1 MSNTS
6 KRNKHINDTDVN
18 DDGITWVTEPLL
30 ANNIIE
36 EIQNLGTNVRLE
48 NRWMMDMF
56 PFEKRMY
63 KINRIIMVNFAGTSF
78 ISGVEVASIYNTT
91 NKYSKWFKENILNGC
106 IEADIILTNP
116 RSQAALDAAN
126 YKMKPTGQSI
136 NSEDII
142 LDNIN
147 KLIRWKKEHRKA
159 KINIRLT
166 NMALPYGIMC
176 MENDEDYTQNYMK
189 VDLYSC
195 LPGDDR
201 NRPSFYIYQ
210 TDQNTN
216 TLYQFLK
223 LNMNSIWEKA
233 EKLTHF
239 MSANWLKES
248 AMKEIIHRGKI
259 NKQTKEH
266 SISGIFRCITLGFPM
281 EVDLLQLNDGTII
294 LGRDCMMRRKSGG
307 EAFELSSLSIIT
319 VRKIHTDDYV
329 MINNRGEEE
338 LLPFLFEETLT
349 FEEFLQLVNGKVPI
363 IIEIKKPYSGSI
375 VTDDIKQF
383 VDKAVH
389 CVRYYDGKFAFHS
402 ANPMV
407 LTCIK
412 QLDET
417 ILCGQIT
424 WNFEGTD
431 VSDEYKALH
440 RGCEFIPDSGNSKS
454 SFIYPDFISCKV
466 QELSDS
472 KYRNKLYACKEKIWK
487 KTGKKPPI
495 LCWTVKTEQDLDDS
509 KRWTD
514 GSILE
519 PWDENWLTNFNT

>member
-1 MSNTS
+1 MDNTNN
-6 KRNKHINDTDVN
+6 RNNHINDTGIS
-18 DDGITWVTEPLL
+18 DDNISWVPEPLM

-36 EIQNLGTNVRLE
+36 EIQQLGTNIQLE
-48 NRWMMDMF
+48 NRWKMDMF

-63 KINRIIMVNFAGTSF
+63 NINRITMVNYAGTSF
-78 ISGVEVASIYNTT
+78 ISGVDVASIYNTT
-91 NKYSKWFKENILNGC
+91 DKYSRWFKENILEGY
-106 IEADIILTNP
+106 IEADLILTNP
-116 RSQAALDAAN
+116 RSQAALDAAR
-126 YKMKPTGQSI
+126 YKMKPKGQRI
-136 NSEDII
+136 KSEDII

-147 KLIRWKKEHRKA
+147 KLIRWKREHHKA
-159 KINIRLT
+159 RIHVRLT
-166 NMALPYGIMC
+166 NMALPYGVMC

-210 TDQNTN
+210 TDQRTN

-223 LNMNSIWEKA
+223 TNMNSIWEKA
-233 EKLTHF
+233 EELTHF
-239 MSANWLKES
+239 MSASWLKERT
-248 AMKEIIHRGKI
+248 MKRIIHRGKI
-259 NKQTKEH
+259 DKQTKEH
-266 SISGIFRCITLGFPM
+266 SISGIFRCITTGLPM
-281 EVDLLQLNDGTII
+281 EVDLLQLKDGTII
-294 LGRDCMMRRKSGG
+294 LGRNCKIRKRSGG
-307 EAFELSSLSIIT
+307 EVFELSSLSIR
-319 VRKIHTDDYV
+319 VLRNIHTDDYV

-363 IIEIKKPYSGSI
+363 IIEIKKPYSGSV
-375 VTDDIKQF
+375 VTDDIKQL

-389 CVRYYDGKFAFHS
+389 CIRYYNGKFAFHS

-407 LTCIK
+407 LACIK
-412 QLDET
+412 QFDET

-424 WNFEGTD
+424 WSFEGTD
-431 VSDEYKALH
+431 VPDEYKALH
-440 RGCEFIPDSGNSKS
+440 RGCEFIPDSENEKS
-454 SFIYPDFISCKV
+454 NFIYPDFISCKV
-466 QELSDS
+466 QELSNDE
-472 KYRNKLYACKEKIWK
+472 YRNRLYACKEKIWE

-495 LCWTVKTEQDLDDS
+495 FCWTVKTKQDLDDS

-519 PWDENWLTNFNT
+519 PWNENE